1 MITLNISPEKHLTL
15 TNHAKVYMGENKIG
29 DINIV
34 APEKICGKSVRDLT
48 FLLYVNTEDN
58 CIKYPLDF
66 GEFSCLK
73 IPITTDI
80 TDTAGE
86 KEMYVEISS
95 DGEVL
100 GKTNTVVMKVHPV
113 LLLNKQVKSR
123 SELENEIKEL
133 MDIINQNKDDFNSIK
148 EAIEYKY
155 IEIPDDTPTS
165 EYSEFIYK
173 INSDADLR
181 RITEAYD
188 FDTLHIPEG
197 TTRIGDYAFYQST
210 FSYFYIPDSITNLA
224 GNRAFAYSKIKS
236 VTVPNTV
243 TRIGG
248 GSIFSNCEN
257 LTSVTIP
264 DSVTFIQS
272 GLCGYCKNLKTVV
285 LPGNCDIGGG
295 TFAGCSNLEFVTLR
309 KDFNTSL
316 MDLSSSTLYSAETI
330 VSWLEA
336 LKDRTR
342 MQVYTFTIGSVNLAK
357 LTDEQK
363 AIATNKNWNLA

>member
-1 MITLNISPEKHLTL
+1 MITLKISPEKHLTL
-15 TNHAKVYMGENKIG
+15 TNHAKVYLGENKIG

-34 APEKICGKSVRDLT
+34 APEKICGKSIRDLN
-48 FLLYVNTEDN
+48 FILYVNTEDN
-58 CIKYPLDF
+58 CIKYPLEF
-66 GEFSCLK
+66 GEFSCIK

-80 TDTAGE
+80 TETAGE
-86 KEMYVEISS
+86 KEMYIEISLG
-95 DGEVL
+95 GEVL
-100 GKTNTVVMKVHPV
+100 GKTNTVVLKVQPV
-113 LLLNKQVKSR
+113 MLLNKQVKSR

-165 EYSEFIYK
+165 EYSKFIDK

-197 TTRIGDYAFYQST
+197 TTRIGNYSFYCST
-210 FSYFYIPDSITNLA
+210 FSHIYIPDSVTNLL

-236 VTVPNTV
+236 VTVPDTV
-243 TRIGG
+243 KRIDGN
-248 GSIFSNCEN
+248 SIFSNCEE
-257 LTSVTIP
+257 LTSIIIP

-272 GLCGYCKNLKTVV
+272 GLCGYSKKLKTVA
-285 LPGNCDIGGG
+285 LPGNCQIGGG
-295 TFAGCSNLEFVTLR
+295 CFAQCYELEFVTLG
-309 KDFNTSL
+309 KDFNSDL
-316 MDLSSSTLYSAETI
+316 DLSSSTLYSAETI
-330 VSWLEA
+330 VSWIEA
-336 LKDRTR
+336 LKNRTGY
-342 MQVYTFTIGSVNLAK
+342 QQAYILTIGSVNLAK
-357 LTDEQK
+357 ITDEQK